1 MAEEEEEAKT
11 MRIFSAQQFV
21 PINSCTS
28 LWGTNFSIDNILNGV
43 RIITVINILL
53 NILCGTEID

>member
-11 MRIFSAQQFV
+11 MRIYSAQQFV

-43 RIITVINILL
+43 GILPSL
-53 NILCGTEID
+53 TFI